1 MTELEKV
8 IEGLECCSVKQS
20 CSECPWKGLDCNDRL
35 HLAALELLKEQP
47 KQRFFVDSDG
57 KITPLPIQPQWHPFN
72 PVEPDTD
79 GLEDHNFYLVTVK
92 GFGTPMKAMYHIDMP
107 FGFTPP
113 PTKDFDPY
121 DVIAWCE
128 LPDNMDE
135 EVKQNADD

>member
-1 MTELEKV
+1 MSDREKV
-8 IEGLECCSVKQS
+8 LNDLQELCEYLFHEYKVCY
-20 CSECPWKGLDCNDRL
+20 KGDEEDTYNRF
-35 HLAALELLKEQP
+35 LAANNALNLLK
-47 KQRFFVDSDG
+47 K
-57 KITPLPIQPQWHPFN
+57 LPQWHPFN

-121 DVIAWCE
+121 DVIAWRE
-128 LPDNMDE
+128 LPDNMNE
-135 EVKQNADD
+135 EVKQ